1 MYIFLL
7 LSVPQQCSFPT
18 LGSITFIC
26 SFQFLL
32 AENFREVNVGNMN
45 FINLHLI
52 YAIAHSNACGVFYDN
67 SSVCF
72 FRTHMRM
79 CVSGQ
84 VTEETSVILSALGY
98 ICSCRG
104 IINVKGKGELKT
116 YFVHTEMS
124 RSLSQGTVMP

>member
-1 MYIFLL
+1 
-7 LSVPQQCSFPT
+7 
-18 LGSITFIC
+18 
-26 SFQFLL
+26 
-32 AENFREVNVGNMN
+32 
-45 FINLHLI
+45 
-52 YAIAHSNACGVFYDN
+52 
-67 SSVCF
+67 
-72 FRTHMRM
+72 M
-79 CVSGQ
+79 CVCVVAGGQ